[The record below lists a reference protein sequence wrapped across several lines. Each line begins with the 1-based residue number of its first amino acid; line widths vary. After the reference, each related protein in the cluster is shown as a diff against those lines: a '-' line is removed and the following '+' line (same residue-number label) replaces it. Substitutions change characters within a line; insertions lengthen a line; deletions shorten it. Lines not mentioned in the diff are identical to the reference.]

1 MSACARNLL
10 AAFARSL
17 RIGSQRASLVNI
29 RQVFVRLFPVGAET
43 THAGFSCSLFFQ
55 HFFFYLRPQV
65 LPALWNALQSVAS
78 FSARYNHAFPVSMP
92 ARYVGT
98 FSLCISSAPLCSGRR
113 PCITQCSAAKTA
125 TGARAAKVRGMSVD
139 FLLLLDGVA
148 LTDSK

>member
-55 HFFFYLRPQV
+55 HFFFICVRKCCPRSGTRSRAWPLSQLATTMPSLSQC
-65 LPALWNALQSVAS
+65 LPATSALFRCAFHRHHFAPAAGRASHNA
-78 FSARYNHAFPVSMP
+78 ARPRQQQ
-92 ARYVGT
+92 ARE
-98 FSLCISSAPLCSGRR
+98 RR
-113 PCITQCSAAKTA
+113 KCAEC
-125 TGARAAKVRGMSVD
+125 
-139 FLLLLDGVA
+139 LLIFCFFW
-148 LTDSK
+148 TEWR